1 LAGNVDVLDRNAAVA
16 KAQHEIADQLL
27 YVVLQRIIFAAS
39 QVLID
44 LADEPDWQPIVTHY
58 FLPHSQ
64 ILDDR

>member
-1 LAGNVDVLDRNAAVA
+1 LAGDVDVLDRNAAVA
-16 KAQHEIADQLL
+16 KAQHEIANQLL

-44 LADEPDWQPIVTHY
+44 LADEPDWQPIVTNY
-58 FLPHSQ
+58 FFPHSQ